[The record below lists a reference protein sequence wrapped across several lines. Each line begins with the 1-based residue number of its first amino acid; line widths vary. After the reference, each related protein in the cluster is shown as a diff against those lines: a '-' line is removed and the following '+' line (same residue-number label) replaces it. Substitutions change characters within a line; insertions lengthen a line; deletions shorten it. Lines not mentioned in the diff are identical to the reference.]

1 MNTTTTTDSTT
12 EQTTQKV
19 AKVAAKATASRAEKV
34 KELMP
39 QNFEALL
46 QKAKDLP
53 QLIESEVKDNPYRT
67 LGIAVGVG
75 FGLGAVMSSRIARL
89 FLVTA
94 GGYAINE
101 VARTHIKRFVDD
113 LAKE

>member
-1 MNTTTTTDSTT
+1 MTTTTSSTT
-12 EQTTQKV
+12 ESASSASTKPV
-19 AKVAAKATASRAEKV
+19 KAKATTASRVEKV

-46 QKAKDLP
+46 QKARDLP
-53 QLIESEVKDNPYRT
+53 HLIESEVKSNPYRT
-67 LGIAVGVG
+67 LGVAVGVG

-89 FLVTA
+89 LLVTA
-94 GGYAINE
+94 GGYAVNE
-101 VARTHIKRFVDD
+101 VARTHIKRFVDE